1 MFRPADFDGISLY
14 VDRKP
19 MEHQITLSTIQELRE
34 IMHLYWSKQAVQSTK
49 QEPCGDCH
57 PVVDAQAKQRVEHDP
72 GTHEALSL
80 NVCFFFT

>member
-1 MFRPADFDGISLY
+1 
-14 VDRKP
+14 
-19 MEHQITLSTIQELRE
+19 
-34 IMHLYWSKQAVQSTK
+34 MHLYWSKQAVQSTK

-80 NVCFFFT
+80 NVCVFFT